1 MIFSG
6 SATALITPFDKS
18 GNVNFYQ
25 LKTLIER
32 QIASGTKALVVLGTT
47 GEASTITDEERTKII
62 KFCVCEISKRIPLI
76 VGTGSN
82 NTQTAIKYSIQAEQL
97 GADGVLVVT
106 PYYNKCTQ
114 DGLFLHYKKI
124 AKSIKIPLIIYNVP
138 SRTGVNISTQ
148 TVLKL
153 SKIKN
158 IIGIK
163 ESSNIEQI
171 SNLLNILPENF
182 AVYSGDDG
190 SAYPS
195 ICLGAKGVISVTSN
209 IYPDIV
215 SNMCQFT
222 LDGDISN
229 AKRLHKHLSKINS
242 AMFVEVNP
250 IPVKYYLNSIGFNVG
265 YTRLPLSKPSI
276 QTTKILDEV
285 KKYYEN

>member
-25 LKTLIER
+25 LKTQIER

-76 VGTGSN
+76 IGTGSN

-114 DGLFLHYKKI
+114 EGLFLHYKKI

-158 IIGIK
+158 IVGIK

-215 SNMCQFT
+215 SNMCQFA

-242 AMFVEVNP
+242 AMFLEINP
-250 IPVKYYLNSIGFNVG
+250 IPVKYYLNLIGFNVG
-265 YTRLPLSKPSI
+265 CTRLPLSKPSI